1 MRSCVENTYLM
12 NLTRREKHIVIA
24 SLLLLF
30 VLAFIPQQ
38 IITDNE
44 PLFLLVSAA
53 PMGFY
58 IATDPERIKRKFE
71 KMEKDL

>member
-1 MRSCVENTYLM
+1 M
-12 NLTRREKHIVIA
+12 NLTRREKHIVII

-30 VLAFIPQQ
+30 ALAFVPQQ

-58 IATDPERIKRKFE
+58 IATDPERINRKFE
-71 KMEKDL
+71 KKEKDL